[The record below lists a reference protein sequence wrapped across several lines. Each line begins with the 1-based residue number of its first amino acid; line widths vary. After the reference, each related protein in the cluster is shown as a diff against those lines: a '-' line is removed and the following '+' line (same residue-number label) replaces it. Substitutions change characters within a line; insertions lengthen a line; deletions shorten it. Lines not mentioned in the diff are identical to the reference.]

1 MLKNILTIMITILT
15 NCFFS
20 ILSGFLIYLTLILI
34 KQLWINTF
42 HYFLTFVLLP
52 PVALVITNV
61 ISNNFALSLGMIGA
75 LSIVRFRN
83 PVKNPLELVLYFG
96 LITIG
101 VSYGV
106 NNKWGFLLSGIFL
119 SVIIFGKLF
128 EYFCKKFNLGNLF
141 QYSFSTND
149 GIGKNLIE
157 IETKEEIDFLK
168 NHDALI
174 YFSIKDNTYFYKLAT
189 SSKDQINQIKD
200 EAINTYKIK
209 NIDVQY
215 NN

>member
-1 MLKNILTIMITILT
+1 MKIILFSCLL
-15 NCFFS
+15 S
-20 ILSGFLIYLTLILI
+20 ILSGTLIYFTLILI
-34 KQLWINTF
+34 RQFWINTF

-52 PVALVITNV
+52 PVSLVITNV

-106 NNKWGFLLSGIFL
+106 DIQWGLLLSGIFL
-119 SVIIFGKLF
+119 SVLIFGKFF
-128 EYFCKKFNLGNLF
+128 EFLCKKYNIGNLF

-149 GIGKNLIE
+149 GVGKNLIE
-157 IETKEEIDFLK
+157 IETTEEIDFLK
-168 NHDALI
+168 DHKCLI
-174 YFSIKDNTYFYKLAT
+174 YFSIKDNVYHYKLA
-189 SSKDQINQIKD
+189 SSDKVEINEIK
-200 EAINTYKIK
+200 EKAITTNKLK

>member
-1 MLKNILTIMITILT
+1 MTSILL
-15 NCFFS
+15 NCFLS
-20 ILSGFLIYLTLILI
+20 ILSGFLIYFTLIII

-42 HYFLTFVLLP
+42 HYFLTFILLP
-52 PVALVITNV
+52 PVSLVITNV

-106 NNKWGFLLSGIFL
+106 DIKWGLLLSGIFL
-119 SVIIFGKLF
+119 SVLIFGKLF
-128 EYFCKKFNLGNLF
+128 EFICKKYNFGNLF

-149 GIGKNLIE
+149 GVGKNLIE
-157 IETKEEIDFLK
+157 IETTEEINFLK
-168 NHDALI
+168 DHKALI
-174 YFSIKDNTYFYKLAT
+174 YFSIKDNVYYYKLAT
-189 SSKDQINQIKD
+189 SDKSQINQIKE
-200 EAINTYKIK
+200 EAIKTNKLK

-215 NN
+215 NT